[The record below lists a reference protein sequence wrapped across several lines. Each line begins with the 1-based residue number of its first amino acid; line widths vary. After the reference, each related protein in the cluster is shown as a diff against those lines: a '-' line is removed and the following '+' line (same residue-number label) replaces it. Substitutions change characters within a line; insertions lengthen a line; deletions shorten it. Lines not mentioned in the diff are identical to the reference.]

1 METKLNLQAQSICHN
16 LTFSKTRKRRRM
28 ENWIKA
34 SLAGLIGIFAPVHMI
49 MFSAGFL
56 IAADFVSGCWAA
68 VKRGERITSAG
79 WRRTCTKFGAYQII
93 IMSGYLAEVHLLGG
107 SIPISKIAA
116 SAIGMTELLSI
127 IENVEFIYGEPI
139 FSKIVKKLGS
149 INDKKD

>member
-1 METKLNLQAQSICHN
+1 MEVKQKALALPIYH
-16 LTFSKTRKRRRM
+16 KEGRM

-34 SLAGLIGIFAPVHMI
+34 GLAGLAGIFAPVHMI
-49 MFSAGFL
+49 MFATGFL
-56 IAADFVSGCWAA
+56 IFADLITGCWAA
-68 VKRGERITSAG
+68 LKRGEKITSAG
-79 WRRTCTKFGAYQII
+79 WRRTCTKFGAYQIV
-93 IMSGYLAEVHLLGG
+93 IMSGYLAEVYLLDGA
-107 SIPISKIAA
+107 IPISKIAA